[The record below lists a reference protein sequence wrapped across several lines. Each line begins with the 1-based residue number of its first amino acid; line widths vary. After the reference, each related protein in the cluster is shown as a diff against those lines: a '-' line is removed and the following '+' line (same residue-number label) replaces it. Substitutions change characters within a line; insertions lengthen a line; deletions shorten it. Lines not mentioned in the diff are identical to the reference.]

1 MATIYPR
8 KGCWYLNWSEAGKQ
22 RRKSLGAI
30 TAHQAETLRIGKE
43 LELRTGKRQ
52 FVASALF
59 DDHLDEYLR
68 WHRSEYPDSH
78 FRVQQIADQ
87 HLGLFRGKAVSQIT
101 AKDIDDWK
109 VARLASTVWRRQGNK
124 VRVQKPIARSTV
136 AKELRTVHAIFQKA
150 VRWKHIEEN
159 PAEYTEKTK
168 STSDKPPHFF
178 TRPQLVL
185 LYRCAHGLAYRLIA
199 NAGLRRSEA
208 LKLRWETVDMWRRHI
223 DIHSEPGARTKSGKW
238 RRVPMSDGA
247 LEALRELEKLTGG
260 SGYVLPRITAPSL
273 SRACIRDA
281 RRLKLPGSI
290 HSLRHA
296 YGAHMVMAGVSIRKL
311 KDLMGHANI
320 QTTMIYAQIAED
332 HQHDQARSVTL

>member
-1 MATIYPR
+1 MATIYLR
-8 KGCWYLNWSEAGKQ
+8 GDCWYLNWSERGRQ
-22 RRKSLGAI
+22 QRKSLGAI
-30 TAHQAETLRIGKE
+30 TAHQAETQRLGKE
-43 LELRTGKRQ
+43 LELKTGRRL
-52 FVASALF
+52 FVASPVF
-59 DDHLDEYLR
+59 DDHLEEYLR

-78 FRVQQIADQ
+78 FRVQQIAEQ
-87 HLGLFRGKAVSQIT
+87 HLGLFRGKALSQIT
-101 AKDIDDWK
+101 SKDIDDWK
-109 VARLASTVWRRQGNK
+109 IERLASMVWRRRGK
-124 VRVQKPIARSTV
+124 TRIQKPIARSTV
-136 AKELRTVHAIFQKA
+136 AKELRTLHAIFQKA

-168 STSDKPPHFF
+168 STSDKAPHYF
-178 TRPQLVL
+178 TRPQLAL
-185 LYRCAHGLAYRLIA
+185 LYGCAHGLTYKLIA

-208 LKLRWETVDMWRRHI
+208 LKLKWETVDLWRLHI
-223 DIHSEPGARTKSGKW
+223 DIQSEPGARTKSGKW

-247 LEALRELEKLTGG
+247 LEALRQLQAVTGE
-260 SGYVLPRITAPSL
+260 SAYVLPRITGPSL

-281 RRLKLPGSI
+281 RRLRLPGSL

-311 KDLMGHANI
+311 KDLMGHASI